1 MVLEA
6 TAVGLRTKPFE
17 RDLDPSEQINFK
29 ESLTGFWWNL
39 MEFIPFRRLEPT
51 RNGREQHLTR
61 M

>member
-17 RDLDPSEQINFK
+17 RELQPSEQIKVK
-29 ESLTGFWWNL
+29 ESLEGFWWNL
-39 MEFIPFRRLEPT
+39 FEILPFQRLT
-51 RNGREQHLTR
+51 FATHKGGQGLTW